1 MQSDLQKIKNARKKT
16 CKIAIL
22 AINSRIFRQTASN
35 GGFYS
40 GDATYFAKK

>member
-1 MQSDLQKIKNARKKT
+1 MQSDLQKVKIARKKT